1 MFGWNFRET
10 LERQASNKGTK
21 EENKYMV
28 DHHIKENL
36 NEEEY
41 SHTWQRS
48 KLCHQEMKES

>member
-1 MFGWNFRET
+1 MLET
-10 LERQASNKGTK
+10 LEKHWKGKPQIKGTK

-28 DHHIKENL
+28 DQHIKENL

-48 KLCHQEMKES
+48 QLNHQERKKS